1 MRTLYRAL
9 RVHTLSH
16 VPVGEWLLLD
26 GRHVQRTGTGPPPGA
41 DRIVDLPGTT
51 ILPGFIDSHVHL
63 TGTGIHLA
71 APEASEARSAAELLD
86 VARSLAAGRHE
97 PLLIHGYDE
106 TKWSRPDLPSPEE
119 LDAVAPIP
127 VLLVRVDGHAALA
140 NSPALEASGIGDV
153 AGLERGDDGAPTGL
167 VTQEASERLRRWFSE
182 RLSASDIQGHQLR
195 AGALAAS
202 RGVTT
207 VHEMSIVK
215 ERGLRDVEILLEH
228 RERLPVDTVIYLAT
242 TDVPQA
248 IDLRFPRVGGDLAV
262 DGSIGARTAQLS
274 EPYVDARDTGAA
286 YLDGDE
292 LPEFLHGAH
301 NADLQVGIHAIGDA
315 AIERLLQAWERI
327 YATLDSRGRR
337 HFRARRHRIEHFEMP
352 SDVHIERA
360 AMLGLAVSVQPA
372 FDAEWGFPGELYDRR
387 LGWERAN
394 RMNPFRTLIERGIE
408 VGAGS
413 DTPITA
419 LDPMAGIAALER
431 HHDVRQRLGRIEAIR
446 LFTQGSAILAHQ
458 EEKKARLTPGAHADF
473 AVYERDPMS
482 VEAVDGLRP
491 VLTVSLG
498 REVFAS

>member
-1 MRTLYRAL
+1 MRTLYRAS

-16 VPVGEWLLLD
+16 VPVGEWLLVD
-26 GRHVQRTGTGPPPGA
+26 GRHVQRTGTGLPPGA
-41 DRIVDLPGTT
+41 DRVVDLPGTT

-71 APEASEARSAAELLD
+71 APEASGARSAAELLD
-86 VARSLAAGRHE
+86 VVRSLAAGRDE

-106 TKWSRPDLPSPEE
+106 TKWGRPDLPSIEE
-119 LDAVAPIP
+119 LDAVAAIP

-140 NSPALEASGIGDV
+140 NSPAFEASGIGDV
-153 AGLERGDDGAPTGL
+153 TGLARGVDGAPTGL

-274 EPYVDARDTGAA
+274 APYVDASDTGAA

-301 NADLQVGIHAIGDA
+301 NAALQVGIHAIGDA

-372 FDAEWGFPGELYDRR
+372 FDAEWGFPGELYERR
-387 LGWERAN
+387 LGWERAGG
-394 RMNPFRTLIERGIE
+394 MNPFRTLIERGIE

-413 DTPITA
+413 DTPITP

-431 HHDVRQRLGRIEAIR
+431 HHDERQRLSRVEAIR
-446 LFTQGSAILAHQ
+446 LFTWGSANLAHQ
-458 EEKKARLTPGAHADF
+458 EEKKGRLTPGAHADF
-473 AVYERDPMS
+473 AAYDADPM
-482 VEAVDGLRP
+482 EVDAIEHLRP